1 MTQILACIDGS
12 SYSASVCD
20 HAAWAAGQ
28 LGTSV
33 SIVHVIDAHESHVIV
48 ADWSGSLGLSDHETL
63 LEEYTALDAQR
74 GRLAQK
80 RGRLMLDEAIE
91 RVRAAGV
98 QDVVARQRQGALVDT
113 IVDLESEASL
123 IVIGKRGESAET
135 ATQHL
140 GSNLERVVRAVHTPI
155 LVTSR
160 AFQPIRRFLI
170 AYDGGRSMRRAIV
183 RLAHTA
189 LLTGAECRILMV
201 SDDEAAAR
209 RELDEAS
216 GPLARAGFNPEL
228 SVRSGDPDDEIL
240 AEVEREGIDLLVMGA
255 YGHSRIRTLIIGS
268 TTTATLRRCPV
279 PVLLFRS

>member
-12 SYSASVCD
+12 RYSASVCD
-20 HAAWAAGQ
+20 HAAWVAGK
-28 LGTSV
+28 LDASV
-33 SIVHVIDAHESHVIV
+33 SIVHVIDRHENEVVSV
-48 ADWSGSLGLSDHETL
+48 DLSGNLGHSEHETL
-63 LEEYTALDAQR
+63 LREYTAIDEQR
-74 GRLAQK
+74 GRLAQQ
-80 RGRLMLDEAIE
+80 RGRMVLDAAME

-98 QDVVARQRQGALVDT
+98 TNVVARQRQGPLVDAIT
-113 IVDLESEASL
+113 DLEPDANL

-135 ATQHL
+135 AAQHL
-140 GSNLERVVRAVHTPI
+140 GSNLERVVRSVHKPI

-160 AFQPIRRFLI
+160 DFQPIRRFLI

-189 LLTGAECRILMV
+189 LLSGIDCHVLKV
-201 SDDEAAAR
+201 DDDESAAMH
-209 RELDEAS
+209 ELTAAT
-216 GPLARAGFNPEL
+216 GPLVRAGFNVTL
-228 SVRSGDPDDEIL
+228 SVRRGDPDDVIL
-240 AEVEREGIDLLVMGA
+240 EEVDQEGVDLLVMGA

>member
-20 HAAWAAGQ
+20 HAAWAAAQ
-28 LGTSV
+28 LDASV
-33 SIVHVIDAHESHVIV
+33 AIVHVIDRHESHVIA
-48 ADWSGSLGLSDHETL
+48 ADLSGNLGFGDHESL

-74 GRLAQK
+74 GRLAQR
-80 RGRLMLDEAIE
+80 RGRLMLDRATE

-98 QDVVARQRQGALVDT
+98 REVVARQRQGALVDT
-113 IVDLESEASL
+113 IADLESDAGL

-140 GSNLERVVRAVHTPI
+140 GSNLERVVRAVHKPI
-155 LVTSR
+155 LVTPDE
-160 AFQPIRRFLI
+160 FQPIRRFLI
-170 AYDGGRSMRRAIV
+170 AYDGGSSMRKAIV
-183 RLAHTA
+183 RLAHTP
-189 LLTGAECRILMV
+189 LLSGVECRILMV

-209 RELDEAS
+209 RELDEAA
-216 GPLARAGFNPEL
+216 GPLTRAGFNLEL
-228 SVRSGDPDDEIL
+228 NVRSGDPDDVIL
-240 AEVEREGIDLLVMGA
+240 DEVERTGIDLLVMGA

-279 PVLLFRS
+279 AVLMFRG

>member
-20 HAAWAAGQ
+20 HAAWAAAQ
-28 LGTSV
+28 LDASV
-33 SIVHVIDAHESHVIV
+33 SIVHVIDRHESHVI
-48 ADWSGSLGLSDHETL
+48 ASDLSGNLGFSDHENL

-74 GRLAQK
+74 GRLAQQ
-80 RGRLMLDEAIE
+80 RGRLMLDAAIE

-98 QDVVARQRQGALVDT
+98 DDVVARQRQGALVDT

-123 IVIGKRGESAET
+123 IVIGKRGESAQT

-155 LVTSR
+155 LVTTGE
-160 AFQPIRRFLI
+160 FQPIRRFLI

-189 LLTGAECRILMV
+189 LLTGAACRILMV
-201 SDDEAAAR
+201 SDDEASAR

-216 GPLARAGFNPEL
+216 GPLTRAGFNMEF
-228 SVRSGDPDDEIL
+228 SVRSGDPDDVIL
-240 AEVEREGIDLLVMGA
+240 DEVEQHGIDLLVMGA